1 MYNNK
6 AKEARDSDTLRF
18 ERELSMVGIT
28 IERMKYYCDSHLKM
42 GTYQMLAMSMMSDA
56 QEAMERD
63 QLEFAR
69 QVLNR
74 AKWVLSTYQVRV

>member
-18 ERELSMVGIT
+18 ERELSMFGIT
-28 IERMKYYCDSHLKM
+28 IERMKYYCDSELKM
-42 GTYQMLAMSMMSDA
+42 STYQMLAMSMMSDA